1 MPRYL
6 NNNSGK
12 YIVQTAQEPQPGEFY
27 LRMSSTQ
34 QIFVLLARE
43 RNAFLS
49 FQPGTRRALTLVHIL
64 VHTDFVME
72 YNVHEA
78 KTHFSRLLQKVAAGE
93 EVTIARDGVPVA
105 RLVPVEAALTPRK
118 LGLYSGK
125 IWMADDFD
133 APLAPDLL
141 AGFHGEESPV
151 KKTKK
156 KKK

>member
-1 MPRYL
+1 MESRLLKPAVTFIEVSGCLQLDKYL
-6 NNNSGK
+6 SSRHVNAMSFCRSGHGCHDP
-12 YIVQTAQEPQPGEFY
+12 I
-27 LRMSSTQ
+27 
-34 QIFVLLARE
+34 
-43 RNAFLS
+43 
-49 FQPGTRRALTLVHIL
+49 LTLVHIL
-64 VHTDFVME
+64 VNNEIIME

-105 RLVPVEAALTPRK
+105 RLVPMEAAKTPRK
-118 LGLYSGK
+118 LGMYSGK

-133 APLAPDLL
+133 APLPPDIL
-141 AGFHGEESPV
+141 AGFHGEEPPV